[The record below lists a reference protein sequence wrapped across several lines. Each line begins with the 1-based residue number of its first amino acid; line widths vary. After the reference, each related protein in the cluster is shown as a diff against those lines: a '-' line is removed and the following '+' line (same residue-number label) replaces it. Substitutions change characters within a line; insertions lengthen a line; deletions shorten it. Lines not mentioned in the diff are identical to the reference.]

1 MRICIKECF
10 SLKKKCVFFCVK
22 TTWFHLI
29 MLCRLQSF
37 DKLKSSAF
45 KVNCTLFHTKK
56 KCLLRISI
64 TIKHESRNGAYFCF
78 SLIYFQNANFSWKNI
93 GFLLLLLLSRKRV
106 RRIVVRCMCLDRLSR
121 FSLWHFSWNGVH
133 MQSDQR
139 AFSIFNCLG
148 GPFCQNQRFYYSV

>member
-1 MRICIKECF
+1 M
-10 SLKKKCVFFCVK
+10 FFCVSK
-22 TTWFHLI
+22 QPDSIWLCFAACKVLI
-29 MLCRLQSF
+29 SLNQVHSKWTVHCSTQ
-37 DKLKSSAF
+37 
-45 KVNCTLFHTKK
+45 KK